1 MQNYSWGKDPH
12 AGQWALGLP
21 RAKGQASDS
30 FSGHQRFHETSSQ
43 KIQNRGKAITC
54 TGLRVLGRIRKRSSY
69 DKSRDSRRTDAIVLR
84 VHGVMLYS
92 VYCFSRDV
100 LLKTKRYLA
109 NSIMDN
115 FCFQCTVIF
124 EHPVPTA
131 SNSTNR
137 EN

>member
-1 MQNYSWGKDPH
+1 MRGNGHWAYLGQKGKPPIH
-12 AGQWALGLP
+12 SAGISVFTKPLP
-21 RAKGQASDS
+21 K
-30 FSGHQRFHETSSQ
+30 RF
-43 KIQNRGKAITC
+43 KIGEKRGKAITC

-131 SNSTNR
+131 SNCTNR